1 MGGPVFVQDAEPGDL
16 LEVEIETNRS
26 RASGLRLLGA
36 WDNPDQHRPALER
49 IQPTINIIEHRP
61 GPSGT
66 ARDGQAFLKGN
77 YLWDLQPMIGCFGVA
92 PEREVLTSSMG
103 QSPAGGNL
111 DIRDVKEGNGVG
123 SYNFGSVSFNGSGD
137 GAVGSGRRRP
147 AVCRAADLKPIGT
160 PRLAGLRHDLYG
172 SAHRDSLPF
181 SRRKTAPD
189 RVCHCGINRD
199 DAKRYVD
206 LHRVARQSPDPPPRR
221 SRGLSSEHPAFMGFL
236 MGYLAAMALIV
247 VVDLIWFNGRG
258 RGMFMNGW

>member
-1 MGGPVFVQDAEPGDL
+1 LTVDRGESFIIEAEDASAGLIETETDTDRLARSPLRKHSPPKGNPLGGPVFVQDAEPGDL

-137 GAVGSGRRRP
+137 GAVGSGRRWP
-147 AVCRAADLKPIGT
+147 AVC
-160 PRLAGLRHDLYG
+160 
-172 SAHRDSLPF
+172 
-181 SRRKTAPD
+181 
-189 RVCHCGINRD
+189 
-199 DAKRYVD
+199 
-206 LHRVARQSPDPPPRR
+206 
-221 SRGLSSEHPAFMGFL
+221 
-236 MGYLAAMALIV
+236 
-247 VVDLIWFNGRG
+247 
-258 RGMFMNGW
+258 